1 MAELR
6 LIDSH
11 DLLLSLLNPRTVEPS
26 EAEIAALAGS
36 IAELGLLQNLI
47 GLDRGD
53 LIEIVGGG
61 LRLRALQTLPP
72 QEVDVLVYDDAAAAV
87 AAALAENE
95 VRREMTPLDK
105 FRAYLALSE
114 RGRTPA
120 QIARAYA
127 TDEAEVSRRL
137 ALRVCAPEV
146 LEALGEGRLTLDQAR
161 AFTVTHDHARQVRV
175 LAELRV
181 WDRAPEIRSKLRDR
195 NDATE
200 IYKAQQFVGLEVYE
214 AAGGTVTRDLFSD
227 GAWIENPTLLFRLR
241 DQLLKAAAEAE
252 EAAGW
257 SWAQVG
263 GDGDKLVKLNPG
275 PSPDPLT
282 VEDEDRFSE
291 LLELRDADA
300 LSNGERA
307 ELDAL
312 QTRADREDL
321 GVWSPDQMSVAGVI
335 VQLRFGREVEYV
347 RGLVRPEDEAHA
359 VELGLLKAKGGLVSL
374 PAAGDDVASPDT
386 LSSQLVADLLGL
398 RAIAVR
404 NAVATSP
411 ELALDLLAWHLE
423 CGSSR
428 LVSINLSAGGVAD
441 GATLGIEPVDLE
453 SEKTAASFLAFRLK
467 GKKHRN
473 AVIAQGI
480 ARAFGAGWG
489 AGAPLATEHVAGV
502 AGVDMR
508 RVWTPDEAL
517 FKRMKV
523 GQLEALHR
531 ELTGVGLAGAKK
543 SELVTVMAAL
553 FADPRG
559 AVAVLREA
567 DAPQPVYL
575 DAEARIAAWLPA
587 PLRPA
592 EPPAHA
598 SGLAA

>member
-1 MAELR
+1 MPELR

-114 RGRTPA
+114 RGHSLA

-146 LEALGEGRLTLDQAR
+146 LEALGEGRLSVDQAR

-175 LAELRV
+175 LAELRS
-181 WDRAPEIRSKLRDR
+181 WDRAPEIRSKLRNRD
-195 NDATE
+195 DATE
-200 IYKAQQFVGLEVYE
+200 IYKAQQFVGLEAYE

-263 GDGDKLVKLNPG
+263 GDGDGFAKLHPV
-275 PSPDPLT
+275 PSSNPLT
-282 VEDEDRFSE
+282 EEEGARYEE
-291 LLELRDADA
+291 LLDQDIGL
-300 LSNGERA
+300 LSEEERA
-307 ELDAL
+307 EYRAL
-312 QTRADREDL
+312 QARSDREL
-321 GVWSPDQMSVAGVI
+321 EGVWSPDQMSVAGVI
-335 VQLRFGREVEYV
+335 VQLRFDREVEYV
-347 RGLVRPEDEAHA
+347 RGLVRPEDEAQA

-423 CGSSR
+423 CGSSG
-428 LVSINLSAGGVAD
+428 LISINLTAGGVAD

-489 AGAPLATEHVAGV
+489 SGAPLATEHVAAV
-502 AGVDMR
+502 AGVDMCK
-508 RVWTPDEAL
+508 VWTPGEAL

-523 GQLEALHR
+523 GQLETLFQ
-531 ELTGVGLAGAKK
+531 ELTGHPVKAIYIKHSKAD
-543 SELVTVMAAL
+543 LVALLCDLFSDPAAMV
-553 FADPRG
+553 DK
-559 AVAVLREA
+559 LRKNFVEP
-567 DAPQPVYL
+567 APDL
-575 DAEARIAAWLPA
+575 SARVNAWLPA

-592 EPPAHA
+592 EPHA

>member
-1 MAELR
+1 MPELR

-72 QEVDVLVYDDAAAAV
+72 QEVDVLVYDDAAEAV

-114 RGRTPA
+114 RGRSLA

-146 LEALGEGRLTLDQAR
+146 LEALGEGRLSVDQAR

-175 LAELRV
+175 LAELRS
-181 WDRAPEIRSKLRDR
+181 WDRAPEIRSKLRNRD
-195 NDATE
+195 DATE
-200 IYKAQQFVGLEVYE
+200 IYKAQQFVGLEAYE
-214 AAGGTVTRDLFSD
+214 AAGGTVTRDLFSE

-241 DQLLKAAAEAE
+241 DQLLKAAAEAQ

-263 GDGDKLVKLNPG
+263 GESDGLVRLHPS

-282 VEDEDRFSE
+282 EEEGARYEE
-291 LLELRDADA
+291 LLDQDIGL
-300 LSNGERA
+300 LSEEERA
-307 ELDAL
+307 EYRAL
-312 QTRADREDL
+312 QARSDREL
-321 GVWSPDQMSVAGVI
+321 EGVWSPDQMSVAGVI
-335 VQLRFGREVEYV
+335 VQLRFDRKVEYV
-347 RGLVRPEDEAHA
+347 RGLVRPEDEAQA
-359 VELGLLKAKGGLVSL
+359 VELGLLKAKGGLTSI
-374 PAAGDDVASPDT
+374 PPAGDDVASPDT

-423 CGSSR
+423 CGSSG
-428 LVSINLSAGGVAD
+428 LLSVNLTAGGVAD
-441 GATLGIEPVDLE
+441 GAALGIEPVDLE

-489 AGAPLATEHVAGV
+489 SGAPLATEHVAAV

-508 RVWTPDEAL
+508 KVWTPDEAL

-531 ELTGVGLAGAKK
+531 ELTGVSSPCTKK
-543 SELVTVMAAL
+543 AELVRAL
-553 FADPRG
+553 TSLFEHTRDEVALLRSAEHG
-559 AVAVLREA
+559 AIH
-567 DAPQPVYL
+567 P
-575 DAEARIAAWLPA
+575 DAEARITAWLPA

-592 EPPAHA
+592 EPHAPA